1 MKGMRVA
8 VMILLAFLGVG
19 AVVGAVPMI
28 LWPLETQWN
37 LLLVSVL
44 QYSPFHSFLIPGII
58 LLVSNGL
65 LALWVLWLVI
75 ARRSSFELWTA
86 LQGCVLLGWLVVEC
100 WMIRA
105 VGGAHYFYATIAIAL
120 IVLGLA
126 MRVSPVHPER
136 ISHESNG
143 LSRLRHSRCSQMRG
157 NGDALP
163 EGESGSPQGARS
175 GGQSS

>member
-1 MKGMRVA
+1 MEIGVDFAQVLWSMGDNAMKAMRVA

-19 AVVGAVPMI
+19 ALVGAVPMI
-28 LWPLETQWN
+28 LWPFETQWN
-37 LLLVSVL
+37 LLPLSVL

-75 ARRSSFELWTA
+75 ARKSSFELWTA

-105 VGGAHYFYATIAIAL
+105 VGGAHYFYAAIAIAL
-120 IVLGLA
+120 IVLGFA
-126 MRVSPVHPER
+126 MRVSPVHRER
-136 ISHESNG
+136 N
-143 LSRLRHSRCSQMRG
+143 L
-157 NGDALP
+157 A
-163 EGESGSPQGARS
+163 
-175 GGQSS
+175 